1 MLQSRILSLVPTNTF
16 RRKCA
21 ERVQVKPQNGSDSG
35 GNANALS
42 DLVNGMGV
50 GGVLLFCRAR
60 VCRSNGLF
68 VPSLVW
74 FCLFFVLRVV

>member
-1 MLQSRILSLVPTNTF
+1 M
-16 RRKCA
+16 
-21 ERVQVKPQNGSDSG
+21 KPQNGSDSG

-50 GGVLLFCRAR
+50 GGVLFCRAR

-68 VPSLVW
+68 VPILVW

>member
-50 GGVLLFCRAR
+50 GGGVVIL
-60 VCRSNGLF
+60 S
-68 VPSLVW
+68 ST
-74 FCLFFVLRVV
+74 CL